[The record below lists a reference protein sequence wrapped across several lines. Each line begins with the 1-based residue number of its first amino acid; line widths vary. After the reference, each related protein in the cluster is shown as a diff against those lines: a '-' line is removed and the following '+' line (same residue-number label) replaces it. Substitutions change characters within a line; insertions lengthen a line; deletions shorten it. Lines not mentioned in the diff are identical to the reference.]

1 MMNFLIFSKLLKIV
15 IQNITF
21 LKIFSISFVKDDWFY
36 YFKKVHKIKIS
47 FIHPHAAV
55 DWTFSLDFFSL
66 NLLNIIVLKEN
77 RNVFVLEKLSP
88 LPLSPQVSVWS
99 GAEII
104 TLLQTSS
111 FWWIWNQI
119 SSVSTL
125 NMLLLSIKLLIGVEI
140 KMLVFSD
147 NVPLVTACS
156 CWEQK
161 KFFWLKILLNFWMVV
176 SILQCFNQN
185 VFYWNQGK
193 IQLFFSVFDFS
204 FLISIY
210 SNFCFTKVV
219 WDTSRA
225 LTTEL

>member
-1 MMNFLIFSKLLKIV
+1 MIDFIISKRYTKSKFL
-15 IQNITF
+15 
-21 LKIFSISFVKDDWFY
+21 
-36 YFKKVHKIKIS
+36 S
-47 FIHPHAAV
+47 FIRMLLWIEH
-55 DWTFSLDFFSL
+55 FLYIFFSL

-88 LPLSPQVSVWS
+88 LPLSPQVTVWS

-193 IQLFFSVFDFS
+193 IQLFFQ
-204 FLISIY
+204 FLTFHFWYQFIQIFVLPKWY
-210 SNFCFTKVV
+210 GT
-219 WDTSRA
+219 
-225 LTTEL
+225 LLEL

>member
-1 MMNFLIFSKLLKIV
+1 MIDFIISKRYTKSKFL
-15 IQNITF
+15 
-21 LKIFSISFVKDDWFY
+21 
-36 YFKKVHKIKIS
+36 S
-47 FIHPHAAV
+47 FIRMLLWIEH
-55 DWTFSLDFFSL
+55 FLYIFFSL

-88 LPLSPQVSVWS
+88 LPLSPQVTVWS

-161 KFFWLKILLNFWMVV
+161 KFFWLKFLNS
-176 SILQCFNQN
+176 SINSSMF
-185 VFYWNQGK
+185 
-193 IQLFFSVFDFS
+193 
-204 FLISIY
+204 
-210 SNFCFTKVV
+210 
-219 WDTSRA
+219 
-225 LTTEL
+225 

>member
-1 MMNFLIFSKLLKIV
+1 MVVGYSNNTEMMNFLIFSKLLKIV

-88 LPLSPQVSVWS
+88 LPLSPQVTVWS

-104 TLLQTSS
+104 TASNIIFLVNLEPNFFCFNTKHAVVVNQTSY
-111 FWWIWNQI
+111 W
-119 SSVSTL
+119 
-125 NMLLLSIKLLIGVEI
+125 
-140 KMLVFSD
+140 
-147 NVPLVTACS
+147 CR
-156 CWEQK
+156 
-161 KFFWLKILLNFWMVV
+161 
-176 SILQCFNQN
+176 NQN
-185 VFYWNQGK
+185 ARIFW
-193 IQLFFSVFDFS
+193 
-204 FLISIY
+204 
-210 SNFCFTKVV
+210 
-219 WDTSRA
+219 
-225 LTTEL
+225 